1 MDEISETIKK
11 NKEIAEKFSRIE
23 ESLTSFTHVKD
34 LFEKLLTRL
43 QVEFNIP
50 FVWISIIKR
59 PEAVQLIQSLE
70 SSSLLKDHVN
80 FIDETVFRNLV
91 TSTKPVL
98 ANKDLQPFYRL
109 FPNNKKYFIKSIA
122 VAPITLNGCIIGSIN
137 HGDAAN
143 IRYEPGMDTT
153 LLEQLTEALSS
164 CLARLLDTKG

>member
-23 ESLTSFTHVKD
+23 ESLPSFTQAKD
-34 LFEKLLTRL
+34 LFEKLLPRL

-59 PEAVQLIQSLE
+59 PEAVKLIQSLE

-91 TSTKPVL
+91 TGTKPVL

-109 FPNNKKYFIKSIA
+109 FPKNKKYFIKSIA

-153 LLEQLTEALSS
+153 LLEQLTEAVSS
-164 CLARLLDTKG
+164 CLARLLNT